1 MSQLFRSEA
10 VKRIRSPEQ
19 IDRMMQ
25 VTGSPGWIALVTLGA
40 IIVAAILW
48 GIFGSLPTHVAA
60 KGILLSGADG
70 TQKVVAN
77 GTGLLSNLL
86 VKSGEKVRRGQV
98 IAKLELDEIRQKIAD
113 LEREL
118 TTIKSQRTQQEA
130 FWKTY
135 AADQKRNYAQQR
147 TALQGNLASTE
158 KTLVSLRQILDS
170 FEKLFKDGYASQIQV
185 EQAREKLFQTQASR
199 DQIRN
204 EINQISVNELDL
216 DNKRNQALQSY
227 DDRILQTTFQL
238 NETRGQ
244 LADSGV
250 VRSPVHGRVVLV
262 EAEPNTVV
270 SAGTAIA
277 TLEYGDN
284 VLHGVLYA
292 PATSGKEIKP
302 GMRANISP
310 STVKREQFGTIVGE
324 VEYVADFPATTSA
337 INRLL
342 NNDQLVSS
350 ITAEGPV
357 ILVRVTLKADPATV
371 SGFAWSSRQGPPVT
385 LSSGTIATA
394 DITTIERRP
403 ITYVIPALRRWLGID
418 A

>member
-1 MSQLFRSEA
+1 MAELFRSEA

-25 VTGSPGWIALVTLGA
+25 VTGSPGWIALATLGA

-48 GIFGSLPTHVAA
+48 GLFGSLPTHVSA

-70 TQKVVAN
+70 TQKVVAS
-77 GTGLLSNLL
+77 GSGLLSQLS
-86 VKSGEKVRRGQV
+86 VKGGDEVKRGQV
-98 IAKLELDEIRQKIAD
+98 IAKLELEEIKQKIAD

-118 TTIKSQRTQQEA
+118 TTIQGQRGQQEA

-135 AADQKRNYAQQR
+135 SADQRKNFAQQR
-147 TALQGNLASTE
+147 AALQANLASTE
-158 KTLVSLRQILDS
+158 KTLVSVRQILES

-185 EQAREKLFQTQASR
+185 VQAREKVFQTQASR
-199 DQIRN
+199 DQTRN
-204 EINQISVNELDL
+204 EINQIAVNELDL
-216 DNKRNQALQSY
+216 DNKRNQAMQSY

-244 LADSGV
+244 LADTGV
-250 VRSPVHGRVVLV
+250 VRAPVDGRVVLV
-262 EAEPNTVV
+262 EAEANTVV
-270 SAGTAIA
+270 SAGTAIV

-284 VLHGVLYA
+284 ALHGVLYA

-302 GMRANISP
+302 GMRANVSP
-310 STVKREQFGTIVGE
+310 STVKREQYGTIVGD
-324 VEYVADFPATTSA
+324 VEYVSDFPATTQA

-342 NNDQLVSS
+342 NNDQLVAS

-357 ILVRVTLKADPATV
+357 ILVRVTLKRDPATQ

-385 LSSGTIATA
+385 LSSGTIATTE
-394 DITTIERRP
+394 ITTVERRP
-403 ITYVIPALRRWLGID
+403 ITYVIPALRRWFGVD

>member
-25 VTGSPGWIALVTLGA
+25 VTSSPAWMALATLGA

-48 GIFGSLPTHVAA
+48 GLFGSLPTHVSA

-70 TQKVVAN
+70 TQKVVAS
-77 GTGLLSNLL
+77 GAGLLSKLS
-86 VKSGEKVRRGQV
+86 VKGGDEVKRGQV
-98 IAKLELDEIRQKIAD
+98 IAKLELDEIKQKIAD

-118 TTIKSQRTQQEA
+118 STIGGQRAQQEA

-135 AADQKRNYAQQR
+135 SADQKRNFAQQR
-147 TALQGNLASTE
+147 AALQGNLASTE
-158 KTLVSLRQILDS
+158 KTLVSLRQILES

-204 EINQISVNELDL
+204 QVNQISVNELDL

-244 LADSGV
+244 LDESGV
-250 VRSPVHGRVVLV
+250 VRAPVDGRVVLV

-270 SAGTAIA
+270 SAGTAIVM
-277 TLEYGDN
+277 LEYGDN

-302 GMRANISP
+302 GMRANVSP
-310 STVKREQFGTIVGE
+310 STVKREQYGTIVGE
-324 VEYVADFPATTSA
+324 VEYVSEFPATREA

-342 NNDQLVSS
+342 NNDELVSS
-350 ITAEGPV
+350 ITADGPV
-357 ILVRVTLKADPATV
+357 IQIRVTLKRDPSTV
-371 SGFAWSSRQGPPVT
+371 SGFTWSSRQGPPVT
-385 LSSGTIATA
+385 LSSGTIATT
-394 DITTIERRP
+394 DITTTERRP
-403 ITYVIPALRRWLGID
+403 ITYVIPALRRWLGVD